1 MPWAAIGA
9 IGAGLLG
16 AGASIYSSRKANQWS
31 SENSD
36 EQRRWEEKMSNTA
49 HQRQVAD
56 LQAAGLNP
64 VLSATGGSG
73 ASTPQTAAAQVHPY
87 DVSKLNFLATAQEL
101 RKTKEEIA
109 GIKASIDTQKTV
121 QDKNIADATLALSAA
136 KEADARTVNAL
147 EQAKQT
153 QMQTRTLKAGLAK
166 SEKEAEIYNTPY
178 LGKAL
183 VGLDVAGRAV
193 GNVLGVANS
202 AKQLVH
208 RPSRMSYIEET
219 TEHVPSDYGRPLTK
233 RNRVYNYSH

>member
-16 AGASIYSSRKANQWS
+16 AGASYFSSKRANTYAQD
-31 SENSD
+31 NSA
-36 EQRRWEEKMSNTA
+36 EQRKWEEEMSNTA
-49 HQRQVAD
+49 HQREVAD

-64 VLSATGGSG
+64 ILSATGGSG

-101 RKTKEEIA
+101 LKTKEEIA
-109 GIKASIDTQKTV
+109 GIKAGIETQKTV

-153 QMQTRTLKAGLAK
+153 QMQTRTLKADLAK
-166 SEKEAEIYNTPY
+166 SEKEAEIYNMPY
-178 LGKAL
+178 IGKAL
-183 VGLDVAGRAV
+183 VGLDVGARAL
-193 GNVLGVANS
+193 GNVLGAANS
-202 AKQLVH
+202 AKQLLK